1 MPAPSGEAPADT
13 GAAVGRLKRHLK
25 PLLNLAALVFVVL
38 AAHDLYT
45 RWEGSRVELSPA
57 LVLVACLP
65 LLASCVVQGFAWIAL
80 VERMADQRVP
90 RGPALALY
98 LKSQLA
104 RYTPGKVGLPL
115 VRMEG
120 APRLS
125 LAPKLVGI
133 SVLIEML
140 SWTATGAVVG
150 FGLLAFTAPENG
162 LGALFGRFSL
172 PLLALSLLGAGLL
185 LFVDRAHYPQKLR
198 SALAPAG
205 TGPLV
210 PLAVPLIQLVYW
222 ALVGLHGYL
231 MSLALGASG
240 SEALPAPGFYVIASV
255 AGFVVLAAPAGL
267 GVREAVLLSGLAPS
281 LGAAGALGAAVISR
295 AASLGMEVLAWLAVR
310 ALWGVPRPSSQA
322 DPERR

>member
-1 MPAPSGEAPADT
+1 MSAPSGEPAADP

-25 PLLNLAALVFVVL
+25 PLLNLVALVFVVL
-38 AAHDLYT
+38 AARDLFT
-45 RWEGSRVELSPA
+45 RWEGSHVELAPA
-57 LVLVACLP
+57 LAVLACVP

-80 VERMADQRVP
+80 VEHMASQRVP

-150 FGLLAFTAPENG
+150 FGLLAVTAPENG
-162 LGALFGRFSL
+162 LGGLFGRFSL
-172 PLLALSLLGAGLL
+172 PLLGLSLVVAGLL
-185 LFVDRAHYPQKLR
+185 LFVDRARYPQKLR
-198 SALAPAG
+198 NALAPGGA
-205 TGPLV
+205 GPLV

-222 ALVGLHGYL
+222 ALVALHGYL
-231 MSLALGASG
+231 MSLALGADPSA
-240 SEALPAPGFYVIASV
+240 ALPAPGFYVIASV

-267 GVREAVLLSGLAPS
+267 GVREAVLLTGLSPS
-281 LGAAGALGAAVISR
+281 MGAAGALGAAVISR
-295 AASLGMEVLAWLAVR
+295 AASLGMELLAWLAVR
-310 ALWGVPRPSSQA
+310 ALWGVPRPTPQA
-322 DPERR
+322 DPEQR

>member
-1 MPAPSGEAPADT
+1 MPAPSGEPPADP

-25 PLLNLAALVFVVL
+25 PLLNLVALVFVVL
-38 AAHDLYT
+38 AARDLYT
-45 RWEGSRVELSPA
+45 RWEGNHVDLSPGLA
-57 LVLVACLP
+57 VLACLP
-65 LLASCVVQGFAWIAL
+65 LLASCLVQGFAWIAL
-80 VERMADQRVP
+80 VEHMADQRVP

-162 LGALFGRFSL
+162 LAGLFGRFSL

-185 LFVDRAHYPQKLR
+185 LFVDRARYPKKLR
-198 SALAPAG
+198 NALAPGGA
-205 TGPLV
+205 GPLV

-222 ALVGLHGYL
+222 AFVALHGYL

-240 SEALPAPGFYVIASV
+240 AEAMPAPGFYVIASV

-267 GVREAVLLSGLAPS
+267 GVREAVLLSGLSPS
-281 LGAAGALGAAVISR
+281 VGAAGALGAAVISR

-322 DPERR
+322 DPERP